1 MPFSGWQ
8 EQLGILGIS
17 LSLNFSPQNSSI
29 IPGLPATLGGCGD
42 GESWLPWQKLSG
54 GPSAWGMGG
63 GMT

>member
-8 EQLGILGIS
+8 EQLGTLGIS

-42 GESWLPWQKLSG
+42 GEVWLP
-54 GPSAWGMGG
+54 
-63 GMT
+63 